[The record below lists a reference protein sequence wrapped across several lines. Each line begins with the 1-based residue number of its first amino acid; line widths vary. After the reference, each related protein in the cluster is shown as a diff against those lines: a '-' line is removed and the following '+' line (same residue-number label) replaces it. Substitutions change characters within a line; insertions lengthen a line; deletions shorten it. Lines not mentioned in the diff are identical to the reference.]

1 MKVHTFFIR
10 ITKFCRG
17 SFLIFRLLQPQFVV
31 SFVHISVR
39 GLKGEIKTK
48 RQGIWKQ
55 CWLSVFWGDL
65 CTFIQDYYCAFCPL
79 LQPLFIGCR
88 GQFFGCRTFLQ
99 LDSIKF
105 QLETFSLFIT
115 FSLSLFLNSSFAT
128 NLSLIIFMKLFF

>member
-55 CWLSVFWGDL
+55 CWLSVFWG
-65 CTFIQDYYCAFCPL
+65 TFIQDYWL
-79 LQPLFIGCR
+79 LCILSSLATLVHRLQRSIFRLPNVFTTRFNKVSTRNIFTFYQPQPELV
-88 GQFFGCRTFLQ
+88 L
-99 LDSIKF
+99 K
-105 QLETFSLFIT
+105 
-115 FSLSLFLNSSFAT
+115 LFL
-128 NLSLIIFMKLFF
+128 IFGQS